1 VKADKPKRARQAQRG
16 LASAPAARRTD
27 ALRALSAGLESAGEA
42 LDAAQA
48 EDFERARSEALAPAL
63 LQRLGLPTSKR
74 QVLQDGLRD
83 LLEADDPV
91 GRVLQRTELEPG
103 LVLSRVGH
111 PIGVVLIIFESRPDA
126 AVQIGSLAIRS
137 GNAVLLKSGREAR
150 GSVAVLVDVMRAAL
164 SSAGLDPDAIQSV
177 DDRAEVARMLAMDGH
192 IDLVVP
198 RGSAEL
204 VRSIQAQTRI
214 PVLGHADGVCH
225 VYLDAAAEPAMAQR
239 IVLDAKCDAPSACN
253 AVETLLLHRTFL
265 RQSPSLFRALRDAG
279 VEIRGDQDVCRLV
292 PEAVPAND
300 SDFGH
305 EFGELVLSA
314 KVVGD
319 VDAAIEHIHRYGSGH
334 TDAIVTEDAAAAER
348 FLSRVDSASV
358 FHNAST
364 RFADGQRFG
373 LGAELG
379 ISTARI
385 HARGPVGIE
394 GLMTSRWI
402 LRGSGQGA
410 SDFGPGKKRYSHR
423 PI

>member
-1 VKADKPKRARQAQRG
+1 MSGDKIQRARQAQRI
-16 LASAPAARRTD
+16 LAAAPAETRTG
-27 ALRALSAGLESAGEA
+27 ALRALATGLAGADEP
-42 LDAAQA
+42 LDAAQG
-48 EDFERARSEALAPAL
+48 EDFARARAEALAPAL
-63 LQRLGLPTSKR
+63 LQRLGLPAPKR
-74 QVLQDGLRD
+74 QVLQDGLQD
-83 LLEADDPV
+83 LIASEDPV
-91 GRVLQRTELEPG
+91 GRVLRRTELEPG
-103 LVLSRVGH
+103 LILSQVGH

-137 GNAVLLKSGREAR
+137 GNAVLLKGGREAR
-150 GSVAVLVDVMRAAL
+150 SSVGLLVDLMRSAL
-164 SSAGLDPDAIQSV
+164 SSVDLDPDAIQSV
-177 DDRAEVARMLAMDGH
+177 DDRAEVAALLTRDEE

-204 VRSIQAQTRI
+204 VRGIQVQTRI

-225 VYLDAAAEPAMAQR
+225 VYLDAAAEPGMAQR

-253 AVETLLLHRTFL
+253 AVESLLLHRTFL
-265 RQSPSLFRALRDAG
+265 SQSRALFRALHEAG
-279 VEIRGDQDVCRLV
+279 VEIRGDEDVCDLV
-292 PEAVPAND
+292 PEAVPATD

-305 EFGELVLSA
+305 EFGELVLAA
-314 KVVGD
+314 KVVED
-319 VDAAIEHIHRYGSGH
+319 VDAAVEHIHRYGSAH
-334 TDAIVTEDAAAAER
+334 TDAIVTEDGAAAER

-394 GLMTSRWI
+394 GLMTTRWL

-410 SDFGPGKKRYSHR
+410 SDFGPGKRRYTHR
-423 PI
+423 PF